1 MSLSVLFRNCSS
13 IECHLHKSHIL
24 DEVNLLQNRYR
35 ITGLTISPQ
44 SHLHEALTTADS
56 FLEHNKDI
64 DYTILVTDQE
74 DFTELQKFYPSI
86 SFKCVNDINY
96 EILNEISEIYTELE
110 FAYAL
115 TPFVIKHLLDK
126 SYDQVLFLKL
136 ETLVLGKLDPLFI
149 ELNHRS
155 AIVTPHLLFPDI
167 SVTNINQEVD
177 VLMAGVFNGGIV
189 GFRNTTEALKY
200 LNWWGQKTKSQC
212 FRDISNGLHFEQRWL
227 DFITSY
233 IVDLGVVRNAGVNV
247 AHWNLHERKLKI
259 VNGMLYAGG
268 DKCLVFR
275 FSGYDENNS
284 ANLSRHK
291 SDISELNLGAAGY
304 AFTKYKE
311 ELRRHKVFLGTLD
324 G

>member
-1 MSLSVLFRNCSS
+1 MANSFR
-13 IECHLHKSHIL
+13 
-24 DEVNLLQNRYR
+24 V
-35 ITGLTISPQ
+35 TGLTICPR

-56 FLEHNKDI
+56 FLSYNKTSDFI
-64 DYTILVTDQE
+64 ILVTDQT
-74 DFTELQKFYPSI
+74 DFTELQEFYPSI
-86 SFKCVNDINY
+86 TFKSIDFLDFKILSEMFDIY
-96 EILNEISEIYTELE
+96 SELE
-110 FAYAL
+110 LAYAL
-115 TPFVIKHLLDK
+115 TPFAIRYLLEQ
-126 SYDQVLFLKL
+126 SYEQVLFLKL
-136 ETLVLGKLDPLFI
+136 ETLVLEDLNPLFI
-149 ELNHRS
+149 ELNLKS
-155 AIVTPHLLFPDI
+155 AIVTPHLLFPNI
-167 SVTNINQEVD
+167 SDVNINQEVD
-177 VLMAGVFNGGIV
+177 VLVAGVYNAGIV
-189 GFRNTTEALKY
+189 GFRNTTEALVF

>member
-1 MSLSVLFRNCSS
+1 MANSF
-13 IECHLHKSHIL
+13 
-24 DEVNLLQNRYR
+24 R
-35 ITGLTISPQ
+35 ITGLTICPR

-56 FLEHNKDI
+56 FLSYNKTSDFI
-64 DYTILVTDQE
+64 ILVTDQI
-74 DFTELQKFYPSI
+74 DFTELQEFYPSI
-86 SFKCVNDINY
+86 TFKSIDFLDFKILSEMFDIY
-96 EILNEISEIYTELE
+96 SELE
-110 FAYAL
+110 LAYAL
-115 TPFVIKHLLDK
+115 TPFAIRYLLEQ
-126 SYDQVLFLKL
+126 SYEQVLFLKL
-136 ETLVLGKLDPLFI
+136 ETLVLEDLNPLFI
-149 ELNHRS
+149 ELNFKS
-155 AIVTPHLLFPDI
+155 AIVTPHLLFPNI
-167 SVTNINQEVD
+167 SDVNINQEVD
-177 VLMAGVFNGGIV
+177 VLLAGVYNSGIV
-189 GFRNTTEALKY
+189 GFRNTTEALVF

>member
-1 MSLSVLFRNCSS
+1 MANSFR
-13 IECHLHKSHIL
+13 
-24 DEVNLLQNRYR
+24 V
-35 ITGLTISPQ
+35 TGLTICPR

-56 FLEHNKDI
+56 FLSYNKTSDFI
-64 DYTILVTDQE
+64 ILVTDQT
-74 DFTELQKFYPSI
+74 DFTELQEFYPSI
-86 SFKCVNDINY
+86 TFKSIDFLDFKILSEMFDIY
-96 EILNEISEIYTELE
+96 SELE
-110 FAYAL
+110 LAYAL
-115 TPFVIKHLLDK
+115 TPFAIRYLLEQ
-126 SYDQVLFLKL
+126 SYEQVLFLKL
-136 ETLVLGKLDPLFI
+136 ETLVLEDLNPLFI
-149 ELNHRS
+149 ELNLKS
-155 AIVTPHLLFPDI
+155 AIVTPHLLFPNI
-167 SVTNINQEVD
+167 SDVNINQEVD
-177 VLMAGVFNGGIV
+177 VLVAGVYNAGIV
-189 GFRNTTEALKY
+189 GFRNTTEALVF

-227 DFITSY
+227 DFITSF
-233 IVDLGVVRNAGVNV
+233 IINLGVIRNAGINV

>member
-1 MSLSVLFRNCSS
+1 MANSFR
-13 IECHLHKSHIL
+13 
-24 DEVNLLQNRYR
+24 V
-35 ITGLTISPQ
+35 TGLTICPR

-56 FLEHNKDI
+56 FLSYNKTSDFI
-64 DYTILVTDQE
+64 ILVTDQT
-74 DFTELQKFYPSI
+74 DFTELQEFYPSI
-86 SFKCVNDINY
+86 TFKSIDFLDFKILSEMFDIY
-96 EILNEISEIYTELE
+96 SELE
-110 FAYAL
+110 LAYAL
-115 TPFVIKHLLDK
+115 TPFAIRYLLEQ
-126 SYDQVLFLKL
+126 SYEQVLFLKL
-136 ETLVLGKLDPLFI
+136 ETLVLEDLNPLFI
-149 ELNHRS
+149 ELNLKS
-155 AIVTPHLLFPDI
+155 AIVTPHLLFPNI
-167 SVTNINQEVD
+167 SDVNINQEVD
-177 VLMAGVFNGGIV
+177 VLLAGVYNAGIV
-189 GFRNTTEALKY
+189 GFRNTTEALVF